1 MSMNPFKAKKSAPS
15 PEEAMKKLRE
25 TEDMLSKKSEFIE
38 SQIQAQLATAKKHG
52 TKNKRQALQALKKK
66 RRLEKQQEQIGN
78 FGRTFKCL

>member
-1 MSMNPFKAKKSAPS
+1 MNPFKTKKSAPT

-66 RRLEKQQEQIGN
+66 RRLEKQQEQIGSYLLA
-78 FGRTFKCL
+78 F